1 MSAGSWSR
9 IPEAPLALFAFLLH
23 FAWEMLQA
31 PAFEGMAEMPHWQAA
46 KLCLS
51 ATKGDVVI
59 ALAAFW
65 SASLVGRSRR
75 WLARLQP
82 LPLLV
87 YMAVGLAATVA
98 LELYHK
104 SITHRWSYSDLMP
117 LVPPFGTGLLPL
129 LQWLVIPPAALW
141 LAKRHLASER
151 EHG

>member
-51 ATKGDVVI
+51 ATNGDVVI
-59 ALAAFW
+59 TLAAFW
-65 SASLVGRSRR
+65 SASLAAGSRR
-75 WLARLQP
+75 WVAHLHP
-82 LPLLV
+82 LPVLA

-98 LELYHK
+98 LELYHT
-104 SITHRWSYSDLMP
+104 SVTYRWSYSDLMP

-141 LAKRHLASER
+141 LAKRHLGCENH
-151 EHG
+151 HG